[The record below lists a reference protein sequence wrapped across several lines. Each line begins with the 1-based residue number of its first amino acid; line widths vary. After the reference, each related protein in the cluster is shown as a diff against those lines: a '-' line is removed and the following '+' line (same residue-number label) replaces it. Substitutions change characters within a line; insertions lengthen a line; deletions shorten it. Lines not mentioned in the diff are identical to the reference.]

1 MNEERSRHSRRDGGR
16 SSESRKDGWDKAEI
30 IFKFLGGVLAALLVA
45 ALGIYGNQYL
55 QKSQRLDSDMKLY
68 TQLLSNK
75 ETAENSL
82 RATMF
87 GQILQSFLKP
97 ADAGEASEEP
107 DLTRIR
113 EMRLNLELLARN
125 FHESLDMKPLFQ
137 HLLMEMLRPWVKLR
151 RCSSALERCHGE
163 MNQEVERICGKAAER
178 TGVELGLEAQG
189 DEAIESQIARE
200 KRRIDRLA
208 REYEQEID
216 LLVKAAKRVA
226 RKQREVLEEVA
237 GKLRLEIPLKGQPP
251 EAICTAYSPLD
262 WLPVAAGTCETCDG
276 EKVIVNGFSEEGS
289 LIFQGTKTEG
299 TETSSRYFR
308 MTVRYA
314 YPDWKKVF
322 VEVLSCPQQEGC
334 EERPKDDPERDE
346 GSFWVDYF
354 DFPLVDN
361 TYLNSKERYS
371 VFLEGFKEGPDGEEE
386 EARITLLYYPAS
398 YAGLK
403 EKSFYNNQLMRGLLE
418 SDFFRKED

>member
-1 MNEERSRHSRRDGGR
+1 MGEERTRSSRGGGR
-16 SSESRKDGWDKAEI
+16 SSGSRKDGWDKAEI

-45 ALGIYGNQYL
+45 ALGIYGNSYL
-55 QKSQRLDSDMKLY
+55 QKSQRMDSDIKLY

-97 ADAGEASEEP
+97 ADAEETGEEA
-107 DLTRIR
+107 DLARIR

-137 HLLMEMLRPWVKLR
+137 HLLMEILRPWIKLR
-151 RCSSALERCHGE
+151 RCSSALERCQGQITPE
-163 MNQEVERICGKAAER
+163 AELICGKAAER
-178 TGVELGLEAQG
+178 AGVDLNFMVQAGETQ
-189 DEAIESQIARE
+189 ESQITRE
-200 KRRIDRLA
+200 RRRIDRLA
-208 REYEQEID
+208 RKYEQEID

-251 EAICTAYSPLD
+251 ETICTAYSPSE
-262 WLPVAAGTCETCDG
+262 WLPATAGTCETDDG
-276 EKVIVNGFSEEGS
+276 KNVIVSGFSEEGS
-289 LIFQGTKTEG
+289 LVFKGTKTEG
-299 TETSSRYFR
+299 TATSSRYFR
-308 MTVRYA
+308 MRVRYA
-314 YPDWKKVF
+314 CPDRKKVF
-322 VEVLSCPQQEGC
+322 VEVLSCPQKEGC
-334 EERPKDDPERDE
+334 EERPKDDPERDAA
-346 GSFWVDYF
+346 SFWVDYF

-386 EARITLLYYPAS
+386 RADITLLYYPAS

-418 SDFFRKED
+418 SDLFNKEN